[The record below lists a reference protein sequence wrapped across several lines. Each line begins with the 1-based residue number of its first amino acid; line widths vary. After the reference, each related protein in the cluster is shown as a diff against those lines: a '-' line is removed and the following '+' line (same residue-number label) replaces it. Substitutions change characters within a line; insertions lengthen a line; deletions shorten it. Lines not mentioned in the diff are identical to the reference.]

1 MYVMVLVFF
10 MDGGFRIASD
20 QVLYTSMDMCEASM
34 ATQLNALVASKPSPD
49 AYVTATC
56 TEMPTPNM
64 ESST

>member
-1 MYVMVLVFF
+1 MYVIVFLFF
-10 MDGGFRIASD
+10 MDSGFKIASD
-20 QVLYTSMDMCEASM
+20 QMLYTSMDMCEASM
-34 ATQLNALVASKPSPD
+34 ATQLNVLVASKPSPD

>member
-1 MYVMVLVFF
+1 MVLLFF
-10 MDGGFRIASD
+10 MDGGFIVASD
-20 QVLYTSMDMCEASM
+20 KVLYTRMYMCEASM

>member
-1 MYVMVLVFF
+1 
-10 MDGGFRIASD
+10 
-20 QVLYTSMDMCEASM
+20 MDMCEVSM

-56 TEMPTPNM
+56 TDMPTPNM